1 MSHLIKLSAKKT
13 ELSPAYL
20 KDAPERGMF
29 FCGEIHSEYVGG
41 QCAQCNTIIWAAA
54 RANTILNE
62 TRPSGVPDFG
72 PDWTKY
78 FYSRQERFLKSLPP
92 CPECGNQHFDRF
104 VWDRAWAR
112 FTDGS
117 EFDANTMVER
127 LVELDPSTVEVWVL
141 EDTEKG
147 SLSKSKS

>member
-1 MSHLIKLSAKKT
+1 MRSLTKRHAKKINIAARYINN
-13 ELSPAYL
+13 EQS
-20 KDAPERGMF
+20 RGLLYRAKL
-29 FCGEIHSEYVGG
+29 HSEYVGG
-41 QCAQCNTIIWAAA
+41 QCAQCNTIIWVAD
-54 RANTILNE
+54 RADPILSE
-62 TRPSGVPDFG
+62 TRPSGVPDSG
-72 PDWTKY
+72 PEWTKC

-117 EFDANTMVER
+117 EFNADTMVER

-141 EDTEKG
+141 E
-147 SLSKSKS
+147 